1 MLAVTLINSLVVV
14 IAVVIHYECLLR
26 LNDWMPRLK
35 IWSRF
40 RIVVG
45 VLGSLLAHAIE
56 VWAFAVVYFL
66 MSRAGEWGQLTG
78 NFDGS
83 LMDCVYFSFT
93 TYTTIGFGDANVL
106 GIPGYTSFR
115 YGVLHSNIQFTD
127 PSGGDAMS
135 QTFEMFDET
144 WRRRMLN
151 LDAWGEWYL
160 VGGRTQVVSNANGE
174 AWLYADG
181 TMTAVANID
190 GIGFANSI
198 PAYKT
203 WTYPRVFVGSPPK
216 VLVTM
221 SRPSLD
227 ITALAARTY
236 TPGLASVQMA
246 HNSTAQ
252 AGCSFVCL
260 AMGRWK

>member
-93 TYTTIGFGDANVL
+93 TYTTIGFGDISPVGHLKYLTGLEALTGLVL
-106 GIPGYTSFR
+106 I
-115 YGVLHSNIQFTD
+115 
-127 PSGGDAMS
+127 
-135 QTFEMFDET
+135 
-144 WRRRMLN
+144 
-151 LDAWGEWYL
+151 
-160 VGGRTQVVSNANGE
+160 
-174 AWLYADG
+174 
-181 TMTAVANID
+181 
-190 GIGFANSI
+190 
-198 PAYKT
+198 T
-203 WTYPRVFVGSPPK
+203 WT
-216 VLVTM
+216 
-221 SRPSLD
+221 
-227 ITALAARTY
+227 
-236 TPGLASVQMA
+236 ASFLFLEMQKY
-246 HNSTAQ
+246 
-252 AGCSFVCL
+252 
-260 AMGRWK
+260 WKHK

>member
-35 IWSRF
+35 IWGRF

-93 TYTTIGFGDANVL
+93 TYTTIGFGDISPVGHLKYLTGLEALTGLVL
-106 GIPGYTSFR
+106 I
-115 YGVLHSNIQFTD
+115 
-127 PSGGDAMS
+127 
-135 QTFEMFDET
+135 
-144 WRRRMLN
+144 
-151 LDAWGEWYL
+151 
-160 VGGRTQVVSNANGE
+160 
-174 AWLYADG
+174 
-181 TMTAVANID
+181 
-190 GIGFANSI
+190 
-198 PAYKT
+198 T
-203 WTYPRVFVGSPPK
+203 WT
-216 VLVTM
+216 
-221 SRPSLD
+221 
-227 ITALAARTY
+227 
-236 TPGLASVQMA
+236 ASFLFLEMQKY
-246 HNSTAQ
+246 
-252 AGCSFVCL
+252 
-260 AMGRWK
+260 WKNK